1 MLSGTGFVQLES
13 FVISA
18 LRQFAKSVFVLL
30 GLGLLAAC
38 TTGFESNRH
47 NIPLTSLTKARLSQM
62 GSSEGAPM
70 LVRIFKRESELE
82 VWKQVKKTGKFE
94 HFRTYKICAWSGDLG
109 PKFREGD
116 RQSPEGFYDVTPGL
130 MNPRSNY
137 FLAFNLGFPNKFDR
151 AHGRTGSNIMV
162 HGDCSSRGCYAMT
175 DEKIGEIYAL
185 ARETFKGG
193 NKSFQVQVYPFRMTG
208 ENLAAFSD
216 SKHMSFWRD
225 IKVGYDHFELTKERP
240 SWDVC
245 NGRYGINRSGGCG
258 PSLLNK
264 EMQAAYSQKQTA
276 DAEAFKLAMA
286 NKAQA
291 KVDAE
296 AEAQRKLEA
305 AQAAEERK
313 VAINQTT
320 QKVTGW
326 FGNLFGG
333 GDSQQGVDVPNAP
346 VPPARPRGL

>member
-1 MLSGTGFVQLES
+1 MLFGRDLHLES
-13 FVISA
+13 LVLIG
-18 LRQFAKSVFVLL
+18 LRQFTKLSLIVLAIGLL
-30 GLGLLAAC
+30 GAC

-47 NIPLTSLTKARLSQM
+47 NIPLSSLTKARLSQM
-62 GSSEGAPM
+62 GSSEKAPM
-70 LVRIFKRESELE
+70 LVRIFKRDSELE
-82 VWKQVKKTGKFE
+82 VWKKVEKTGKFE

-109 PKFREGD
+109 PKIKEGD

-175 DEKIGEIYAL
+175 DEQVGEIYAL

-193 NKSFQVQVYPFRMTG
+193 SKSFQVQVFPFRMTA
-208 ENLAAFSD
+208 ENLAEFSD

-240 SWDVC
+240 KWEVC
-245 NGRYGINRSGGCG
+245 NGRYGINRAGGCG
-258 PSLLNK
+258 ASTLNADMK
-264 EMQAAYSQKQTA
+264 AAYSQMQTA
-276 DAEAFKLAMA
+276 DAAAFEVAMA
-286 NKAQA
+286 NKAQSE
-291 KVDAE
+291 KDA
-296 AEAQRKLEA
+296 AAAAQRKIEA

-313 VAINQTT
+313 IAVNQTT
-320 QKVTGW
+320 QKVTSW
-326 FGNLFGG
+326 FGGLFGAVEQTEG
-333 GDSQQGVDVPNAP
+333 GEDANAP
-346 VPPARPRGL
+346 VPPPRQ